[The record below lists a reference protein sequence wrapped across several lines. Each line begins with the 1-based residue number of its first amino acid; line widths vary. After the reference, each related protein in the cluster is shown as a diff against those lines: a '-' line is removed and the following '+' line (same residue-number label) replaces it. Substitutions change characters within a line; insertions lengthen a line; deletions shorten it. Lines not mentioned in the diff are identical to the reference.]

1 MCNHVFD
8 NENESDLQVLNDTH
22 NMLHSK
28 LKIYFNDEELLYLN
42 RISFYMLTVHRAA
55 LSFPS
60 FIECLTKMQDGNFE
74 EKVDLVCEIL
84 KEGRQDFKIIRIDTV
99 VSFFISS
106 MPQDSHHIEVAEK
119 HLRNLFI

>member
-1 MCNHVFD
+1 
-8 NENESDLQVLNDTH
+8 
-22 NMLHSK
+22 
-28 LKIYFNDEELLYLN
+28 
-42 RISFYMLTVHRAA
+42 
-55 LSFPS
+55 
-60 FIECLTKMQDGNFE
+60 MQDGNFE